1 MLAQDTKDTT
11 GSSRLIVKPEAVTRL
26 DTMLAQMTHHGTFS
40 GSVLIAQD
48 GKVLLSKG
56 YGLADRA
63 QGIPNTPQ
71 TRFRIGSVS
80 KQFTAMAILILQSQ
94 GKLNVQDPICNY
106 IAGCPAAWQD
116 ITIHHLL
123 THTSGLSSERSSER
137 YQSDD
142 SSTGELGM
150 PSDPA
155 YFLGLEPALPL
166 DTRPGKQFAYNNLG
180 YILLAHIIEQ
190 VSGQSFAGLL
200 EKAIFTPLNMHNTG
214 YEARSSGLS
223 VGYADRGA
231 LSAASRV
238 WLPISDGA
246 GRLFSAVEDLFLW
259 DQALYTDRLL
269 PRTELDRMFEPYV
282 RESNYPGFGYGYGWF
297 VGNDR
302 GRPVT
307 AHSGEGAGF
316 TSLIMRY
323 PKDGLTGIM
332 LINQW
337 DIESIPIWAAISSK
351 FFKEA

>member
-1 MLAQDTKDTT
+1 MLAPARQA
-11 GSSRLIVKPEAVTRL
+11 GSSGLIIEPEVIARV
-26 DTMLAQMTHHGTFS
+26 DEMLTQMTRDGTFT
-40 GSVLIAQD
+40 GSVLIAKD
-48 GKVLLSKG
+48 GNILLSRG
-56 YGLADRA
+56 YGLADCA
-63 QGIPNTPQ
+63 QGIPNTPR

-80 KQFTAMAILILQSQ
+80 KQFTAMAILILQFR

-106 IAGCPAAWQD
+106 TAGCPAAWQD
-116 ITIHHLL
+116 ITLHHLL

-137 YQSDD
+137 YQSND
-142 SSTGELGM
+142 SSTGEPAM

-166 DTRPGKQFAYNNLG
+166 DTRPGEQFAYNNLG

-190 VSGQSFAGLL
+190 VSGQSYAGFL
-200 EKAIFTPLNMHNTG
+200 EKAIFTPLNMHDTG
-214 YEARSSGLS
+214 CEERSSGLA
-223 VGYADRGA
+223 VGYADRAA

-246 GRLFSAVEDLFLW
+246 GRLFSSAEDLFLW

-269 PRTELDRMFEPYV
+269 PRTELDRMFAPYV

-316 TSLIMRY
+316 TSLIIRY
-323 PKDGLTGIM
+323 PKDGLTGM
-332 LINQW
+332 LLINQR
-337 DIESIPIWAAISSK
+337 DIESIPVWTAISGEVFS
-351 FFKEA
+351 AG